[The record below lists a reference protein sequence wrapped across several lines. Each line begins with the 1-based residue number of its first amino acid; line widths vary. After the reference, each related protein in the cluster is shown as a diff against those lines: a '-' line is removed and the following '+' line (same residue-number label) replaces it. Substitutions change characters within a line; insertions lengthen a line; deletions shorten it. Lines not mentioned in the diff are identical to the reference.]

1 MVKVKKRILKKR
13 YGSGLKDSDNQEIEE
28 MDRGQVWSID
38 VLLAVV
44 IFVSV
49 ILIFYVT
56 MVPRQKPQ
64 MKDLEIE
71 SGALKLE
78 LEKNNEFGFI
88 TNDEV
93 NSTKFQA
100 FIDNATANYTDLK
113 KKLGVKGEFCLFY
126 EDSDGNVV
134 PISLNDTMQLIGVG
148 NSSIKVAGFNCGSQI
163 S

>member
-1 MVKVKKRILKKR
+1 MGK
-13 YGSGLKDSDNQEIEE
+13 
-28 MDRGQVWSID
+28 GQVWSID
-38 VLLAVV
+38 ILLAVV

-78 LEKNNEFGFI
+78 LERNNQFGFL
-88 TNDEV
+88 TGDEV
-93 NSTKFQA
+93 DYAKLQA
-100 FIDNATANYTDLK
+100 FIDNATANYTELK

-126 EDSDGNVV
+126 EDSDGNIV
-134 PISLNDTMQLIGVG
+134 PIGDGNLVGVG
-148 NSSIKVAGFNCGSQI
+148 NSSIKIGGDNCSAPI
-163 S
+163 TS